1 MELAPFQVILPPR
14 IKFGWGTLGSIGS
27 EAKKLGN
34 KALVVTGRS
43 FLARTGILD
52 RIKAS
57 LEEAGVEAVL
67 FQEVEAEPSLETVER
82 GRKLLAQEACD
93 LVIGAGGGSSLD
105 AAKAIAGLARE
116 GGTVH
121 DYFAGRAIEKPGLPW
136 IAVPTTAGT
145 GAEATKNSVLS
156 DYKNKVKKSIRS
168 DYWVS
173 SLVIWDPELTVHK
186 SPSLT
191 AATGMDA
198 LTQAIE
204 SYTSR
209 GANPF
214 TDNLARQAVYLIGN
228 SILTAYREGDN
239 REARENMALGCLLAG
254 IALANARLG
263 VVHGMAH
270 PVGIHYELAHGL
282 VCGVLLPYAMEY
294 NLEVVADKYA
304 DVAALMGLDT
314 SGLDTKAAAQ
324 LAIDRVRE
332 INREMGIPAKLGEV
346 GLREEDFAYIIEET
360 MPSGS
365 TKANPRE
372 VTPEGVED
380 ILQRNLV

>member
-14 IKFGWGTLGSIGS
+14 IKFGWGQIGTIGP

-34 KALVVTGRS
+34 KVMVVTGRT

-52 RIKAS
+52 QIRAS
-57 LEEAGVEAVL
+57 LEEAGVEAVF
-67 FQEVEAEPSLETVER
+67 FQEVEAEPSLETIER
-82 GRKLLAQEACD
+82 GRKILAQEGCD
-93 LVIGAGGGSSLD
+93 LVIGVGGGSSID

-116 GGTVH
+116 EGTVW
-121 DYFAGRAIEKPGLPW
+121 DYFAGRAIVNPGLPW

-156 DYKNKVKKSIRS
+156 DYASKVKKSIRS

-173 SLVIWDPELTVHK
+173 SLVIWDPELTTHM
-186 SPSLT
+186 SPRLT

-214 TDNLARQAVYLIGN
+214 TDSLVRQAISLIGN
-228 SILTAYREGDN
+228 NILTAYREGQN
-239 REARENMALGCLLAG
+239 REAREKMALGCLLAG

-263 VVHGMAH
+263 VVHGIAH
-270 PVGIHYELAHGL
+270 PVGILYKLAHGL
-282 VCGVLLPYAMEY
+282 VCGVLLPYAMDY
-294 NLEVVADKYA
+294 NLEVAAGKYA

-314 SGLDTKAAAQ
+314 GGLDSREAARM
-324 LAIDRVRE
+324 AIDRVRE
-332 INREMGIPAKLGEV
+332 LGREMEIPARLGEV
-346 GLREEDFAYIIEET
+346 GLKEADFSFIIKET

-365 TKANPRE
+365 TRANPRE
-372 VTPEGVED
+372 VTPAGVEE
-380 ILQRNLV
+380 ILRQNLV

>member
-121 DYFAGRAIEKPGLPW
+121 D
-136 IAVPTTAGT
+136 
-145 GAEATKNSVLS
+145 
-156 DYKNKVKKSIRS
+156 
-168 DYWVS
+168 
-173 SLVIWDPELTVHK
+173 
-186 SPSLT
+186 
-191 AATGMDA
+191 
-198 LTQAIE
+198 
-204 SYTSR
+204 
-209 GANPF
+209 
-214 TDNLARQAVYLIGN
+214 
-228 SILTAYREGDN
+228 
-239 REARENMALGCLLAG
+239 
-254 IALANARLG
+254 ARLF
-263 VVHGMAH
+263 
-270 PVGIHYELAHGL
+270 
-282 VCGVLLPYAMEY
+282 
-294 NLEVVADKYA
+294 
-304 DVAALMGLDT
+304 
-314 SGLDTKAAAQ
+314 
-324 LAIDRVRE
+324 RR
-332 INREMGIPAKLGEV
+332 
-346 GLREEDFAYIIEET
+346 
-360 MPSGS
+360 
-365 TKANPRE
+365 PRH
-372 VTPEGVED
+372 
-380 ILQRNLV
+380 

>member
-1 MELAPFQVILPPR
+1 MELKPFQVILPSR
-14 IKFGWGTLGSIGS
+14 IKFGWGQLGIIGA
-27 EAKKLGN
+27 EAKKLGK

-52 RIKAS
+52 RIRDS
-57 LEEAGVEAVL
+57 MTEAGVEAVY

-82 GRKLLAQEACD
+82 GRKILAQEGCD

-116 GGTVH
+116 EGTVH
-121 DYFAGRAIEKPGLPW
+121 EYFAGRPIAKPGLPW

-145 GAEATKNSVLS
+145 GAEATVNSVLS

-168 DYWVS
+168 DYWIS
-173 SLVIWDPELTVHK
+173 SGVIWDPELTIHM

-214 TDNLARQAVYLIGN
+214 TDNLARQAVALIGN
-228 SILTAYREGDN
+228 NILTAYREGQN
-239 REARENMALGCLLAG
+239 RQARENMALGCLLAG
-254 IALANARLG
+254 MALANARLG
-263 VVHGMAH
+263 VVHGIAH
-270 PVGIHYELAHGL
+270 PVGIQYKLAHGL

-294 NLEVVADKYA
+294 NLEVAADKYA

-314 SGLDTKAAAQ
+314 RGLDTREAAR
-324 LAIDRVRE
+324 LAIDRVWE
-332 INREMGIPAKLGEV
+332 INRELGLPARLGEV
-346 GLREEDFAYIIEET
+346 GLKEEDFAYIIKET

-372 VTPEGVED
+372 VTPEGVEE
-380 ILQRNLV
+380 ILRRNLL